1 VGVLGFFESGEFD
14 RSNEILS
21 DSSSVFSSS
30 WSLQKIETNKN
41 DYSVRYLPVIDF
53 NWLAGVPD
61 TGREIVFDGFT
72 FRVTVLEGSTG
83 TETDVVGFLEVFE
96 GKTGSCTL
104 AWSINVPWLNQQ

>member
-1 VGVLGFFESGEFD
+1 LFIFQSIENIKLKEIIIIKNYLYSFNLLTSASAIAKIDIQASSSCKLSSTNDVFANCLDVGVLGFFESGEFD

-53 NWLAGVPD
+53 N
-61 TGREIVFDGFT
+61 
-72 FRVTVLEGSTG
+72 
-83 TETDVVGFLEVFE
+83 
-96 GKTGSCTL
+96 
-104 AWSINVPWLNQQ
+104 